1 MNFIKYIIKD
11 FFSTCIV
18 LVLIAGLWFFY
29 LFFIPEHSVKLILI
43 SIVTIIYIDV
53 KFFSKKSRKNKAIMK
68 SIMKTLIITEVL
80 VLITIAL
87 WFFYVSFIPE
97 HWMKLMLLSIVIII
111 FINIKYGLKKPG

>member
-53 KFFSKKSRKNKAIMK
+53 KFFSKKSRKK
-68 SIMKTLIITEVL
+68 
-80 VLITIAL
+80 
-87 WFFYVSFIPE
+87 
-97 HWMKLMLLSIVIII
+97 
-111 FINIKYGLKKPG
+111 